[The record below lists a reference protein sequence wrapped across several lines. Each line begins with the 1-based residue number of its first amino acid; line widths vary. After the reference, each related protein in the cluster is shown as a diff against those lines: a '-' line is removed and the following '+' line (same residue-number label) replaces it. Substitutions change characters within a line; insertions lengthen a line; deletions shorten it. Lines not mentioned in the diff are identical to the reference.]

1 MTEKNLST
9 LLARF
14 FLELPILGI
23 TNYFMSTVKTDVQ
36 DITETRKTITVSVA
50 AAEITTIEAKL
61 IKDFQRDAKIPGFR
75 PGKAPENMI
84 RMRYAKELKSE
95 LSQRVVSK
103 AHQEGVAKSDFDI
116 FGIVDLNE
124 GEITAG
130 SDASIVFTV
139 DVVPAFDLPSYEG
152 LKVTN
157 EPTEASTE
165 DVDKMLEQ
173 LLSQRAEYNVAEKA
187 AEQGDYVRCG
197 YEGKIGDEL
206 VADLVPETP
215 MYGTQATT
223 WEEAGAEGTPGVQ
236 AVVDGVVGMKAGDEK
251 EVTMEFPEDF
261 KPEALAG
268 KTAVYSIKAEEVR
281 EKVMPKMDE
290 EFFKSV
296 QVKDEAELRER
307 IGENIE
313 NQKKQQN
320 AQSERQQITEQLLG
334 SVEFAIPESGIESE
348 TDAVLRDFMQ
358 RNMQQGATEAD
369 FEKHKEALHE
379 GAQKAAHDR
388 LKSRLILSKIA
399 EKEKV
404 QAENDDFSR
413 MIMMQAQQS
422 GEKPEKIVK
431 EIQKDQRR
439 INNMRSEIILGKT
452 MDLILD
458 KAERETVA
466 AATAEA

>member
-1 MTEKNLST
+1 
-9 LLARF
+9 
-14 FLELPILGI
+14 
-23 TNYFMSTVKTDVQ
+23 MSTVKTDVQ
-36 DITETRKTITVSVA
+36 DINETRKTITVSVA
-50 AAEITTIEAKL
+50 AAEIASIEASL
-61 IKDFQRDAKIPGFR
+61 IKEFMRDAKIPGFR

-103 AHQEGVAKSDFDI
+103 AHQEGVAKSDFEI
-116 FGIVDLNE
+116 FGVVDLNK
-124 GEITAG
+124 GEIAAG
-130 SDASIVFTV
+130 SDATITFTV
-139 DVVPAFDLPSYEG
+139 DVLQAFEVPAYEG

-157 EPTEASTE
+157 EPTEASAE
-165 DVDKMLEQ
+165 EVEKMFEQ
-173 LLSQRAEYNVAEKA
+173 LLSQRAEFNVAEKA
-187 AEQGDYVRCG
+187 ADKGDYVRCS

-215 MYGTQATT
+215 MYGTQKVT

-236 AVVDGVVGMKAGDEK
+236 AIVDGVVGMQAGDEK
-251 EVTMEFPEDF
+251 EVTMEFAEDF

-268 KTAVYSIKAEEVR
+268 KTAVYSLKAEEVR
-281 EKVMPKMDE
+281 EKVMPAMDDA
-290 EFFKSV
+290 FFASM

-307 IGENIE
+307 ISENIE
-313 NQKKQQN
+313 GQKKEQN
-320 AQSERQQITEQLLG
+320 SNAERQQITEQLLA

-348 TDAVLRDFMQ
+348 TEAVLRDFMQ
-358 RNMQQGATEAD
+358 RNMQQGASEAD
-369 FEKHKEALHE
+369 FEAHKEQLHE
-379 GAQKAAHDR
+379 GASKAAHDR

-413 MIMMQAQQS
+413 LIMMQAQQS

-431 EIQKDQRR
+431 EIQKDQSR
-439 INNMRSEIILGKT
+439 INNMRSEILLGKT

>member
-1 MTEKNLST
+1 
-9 LLARF
+9 
-14 FLELPILGI
+14 
-23 TNYFMSTVKTDVQ
+23 MSTVKTDVQ
-36 DITETRKTITVSVA
+36 DINETRKTITVSVA
-50 AAEITTIEAKL
+50 AAEIASIEASL
-61 IKDFQRDAKIPGFR
+61 IKEFMRDAKIPGFR

-103 AHQEGVAKSDFDI
+103 AHQEGVAKSDFEI
-116 FGIVDLNE
+116 FGVVDLNK
-124 GEITAG
+124 GEIAAG
-130 SDASIVFTV
+130 SDATITFTV
-139 DVVPAFDLPSYEG
+139 DVLQAFEVPAYEG

-157 EPTEASTE
+157 EPTEASAE
-165 DVDKMLEQ
+165 EVEKMFEQ
-173 LLSQRAEYNVAEKA
+173 LLSQRAEFNVAEKA
-187 AEQGDYVRCG
+187 ADKGDYVRCS

-206 VADLVPETP
+206 IADLVPETP
-215 MYGTQATT
+215 MYGTQKVT

-236 AVVDGVVGMKAGDEK
+236 AIVDGVVGMQAGDEK
-251 EVTMEFPEDF
+251 EVTMEFAEDF

-268 KTAVYSIKAEEVR
+268 KTAVYSLKAEEVR
-281 EKVMPKMDE
+281 EKVMPAMDDA
-290 EFFKSV
+290 FFASM

-307 IGENIE
+307 ISENIE
-313 NQKKQQN
+313 GQKKEQN
-320 AQSERQQITEQLLG
+320 SNAERQQITEQLLA

-348 TDAVLRDFMQ
+348 TEAVLRDFMQ
-358 RNMQQGATEAD
+358 RNMQQGASEAD
-369 FEKHKEALHE
+369 FEAHKEQLHE
-379 GAQKAAHDR
+379 GASKAAHDR

-413 MIMMQAQQS
+413 LIMMQAQQS

-431 EIQKDQRR
+431 EIQKDQSR
-439 INNMRSEIILGKT
+439 INNMRSEILLGKT

>member
-1 MTEKNLST
+1 
-9 LLARF
+9 
-14 FLELPILGI
+14 
-23 TNYFMSTVKTDVQ
+23 MSTVKTDIQ
-36 DITETRKTITVSVA
+36 DINETRKTITVSVA
-50 AAEITTIEAKL
+50 AAEIASIEASL
-61 IKDFQRDAKIPGFR
+61 IKEFMRDAKIPGFR

-103 AHQEGVAKSDFDI
+103 AHQEGVAKADFEI
-116 FGIVDLNE
+116 FGVVDLNE
-124 GEITAG
+124 GEIAAG
-130 SDASIVFTV
+130 SDATITFTV
-139 DVVPAFDLPSYEG
+139 DVLQAFEVPAYEG

-157 EPTEASTE
+157 EPTEASAE
-165 DVDKMLEQ
+165 EVEKMFEQ
-173 LLSQRAEYNVAEKA
+173 LLSQRAEFNVAEKA
-187 AEQGDYVRCG
+187 AEKGDYVRCS

-215 MYGTQATT
+215 MFGSQKVT

-236 AVVDGVVGMKAGDEK
+236 AIVDGVVGMQAGDEK
-251 EVTMEFPEDF
+251 EVTMEFAEDF

-268 KTAVYSIKAEEVR
+268 KTAVYSLKAEEVR
-281 EKVMPKMDE
+281 EKVMPAMDDA
-290 EFFKSV
+290 FFASM

-307 IGENIE
+307 ISANIE
-313 NQKKQQN
+313 GQKKEKNLN
-320 AQSERQQITEQLLG
+320 AERQQITEQLLA

-348 TDAVLRDFMQ
+348 TEAVLRDFMQ
-358 RNMQQGATEAD
+358 RNMQQGASEAD
-369 FEKHKEALHE
+369 FEAHKEQLHE
-379 GAQKAAHDR
+379 GASKAAHDR

-431 EIQKDQRR
+431 EIQKDQSR
-439 INNMRSEIILGKT
+439 INNMRSEILLGKT

-458 KAERETVA
+458 KAEREIVA
-466 AATAEA
+466 AATVEV

>member
-1 MTEKNLST
+1 
-9 LLARF
+9 
-14 FLELPILGI
+14 
-23 TNYFMSTVKTDVQ
+23 MSTVKTDVQ
-36 DITETRKTITVSVA
+36 DINETRKTITVSVA
-50 AAEITTIEAKL
+50 AAEIATIEASL
-61 IKDFQRDAKIPGFR
+61 IKEFMRDAKIPGFR

-103 AHQEGVAKSDFDI
+103 AHQEGVAKSDFEI
-116 FGIVDLNE
+116 FGVVDLNE
-124 GEITAG
+124 GEIAAG
-130 SDASIVFTV
+130 SDATITFTV
-139 DVVPAFDLPSYEG
+139 DVLQAFEVPAYEG

-157 EPTEASTE
+157 EPTAASAE
-165 DVDKMLEQ
+165 EVEKMFEQ
-173 LLSQRAEYNVAEKA
+173 MLSQRAEFNVAEKA
-187 AEQGDYVRCG
+187 ADKGDYVRCS

-215 MYGTQATT
+215 MYGTQKVT

-236 AVVDGVVGMKAGDEK
+236 AIVDGVVGMQAGDEK
-251 EVTMEFPEDF
+251 EVTMEFPADF

-268 KTAVYSIKAEEVR
+268 KTAVYSLKAEEVR
-281 EKVMPKMDE
+281 EKVMPAMDDA
-290 EFFKSV
+290 FFASM

-307 IGENIE
+307 ISQNIE
-313 NQKKQQN
+313 GQKKEQN
-320 AQSERQQITEQLLG
+320 SNAERQQITEQLLA

-348 TDAVLRDFMQ
+348 TEAVLRDFMQ
-358 RNMQQGATEAD
+358 RNMQQGASEAD
-369 FEKHKEALHE
+369 FEAHKEQLHE
-379 GAQKAAHDR
+379 GASKAAHDR

-431 EIQKDQRR
+431 EIQKDQSR
-439 INNMRSEIILGKT
+439 INNMRSEILLGKT

-466 AATAEA
+466 AATVEA

>member
-1 MTEKNLST
+1 
-9 LLARF
+9 
-14 FLELPILGI
+14 
-23 TNYFMSTVKTDVQ
+23 MSTVKTDVQ
-36 DITETRKTITVSVA
+36 DINETRKTITVSVA
-50 AAEITTIEAKL
+50 AAEIASIEASL
-61 IKDFQRDAKIPGFR
+61 IKEFMRDAKIPGFR

-103 AHQEGVAKSDFDI
+103 AHQEGVAKSDFEI
-116 FGIVDLNE
+116 FGVVDLNE
-124 GEITAG
+124 GEIAAG
-130 SDASIVFTV
+130 SDATITFTV
-139 DVVPAFDLPSYEG
+139 DVLQAFEVPAYEG

-157 EPTEASTE
+157 EPTEASAE
-165 DVDKMLEQ
+165 EVEKMFEQ
-173 LLSQRAEYNVAEKA
+173 LLSQRAEFNVAEKA
-187 AEQGDYVRCG
+187 ADKGDYVRCS

-215 MYGTQATT
+215 MYGTQKVT

-236 AVVDGVVGMKAGDEK
+236 AIVDGVVGMQAGDEK
-251 EVTMEFPEDF
+251 EVTMEFAEDF

-268 KTAVYSIKAEEVR
+268 KTAVYSLKAEEVR
-281 EKVMPKMDE
+281 EKVMPAMDDA
-290 EFFKSV
+290 FFASM

-307 IGENIE
+307 ISENIE
-313 NQKKQQN
+313 GQKKEQN
-320 AQSERQQITEQLLG
+320 SNAERQQITEQLLA

-348 TDAVLRDFMQ
+348 TEAVLRDFMQ
-358 RNMQQGATEAD
+358 RNMQQGASEAD
-369 FEKHKEALHE
+369 FEAHKEQLHE
-379 GAQKAAHDR
+379 GASKAAHDR

-413 MIMMQAQQS
+413 LIMMQAQQS

-431 EIQKDQRR
+431 EIQKDQSR
-439 INNMRSEIILGKT
+439 INNMRSEILLGKT

>member
-1 MTEKNLST
+1 
-9 LLARF
+9 
-14 FLELPILGI
+14 
-23 TNYFMSTVKTDVQ
+23 MSTVKTDVQ
-36 DITETRKTITVSVA
+36 DINETRKTITVSVA
-50 AAEITTIEAKL
+50 AAEIASIEASL
-61 IKDFQRDAKIPGFR
+61 IKEFMRDAKIPGFR

-95 LSQRVVSK
+95 LSHRVVSK
-103 AHQEGVAKSDFDI
+103 AHQEGVAKSDFEI
-116 FGIVDLNE
+116 FGVVDLNK
-124 GEITAG
+124 GEIAAG
-130 SDASIVFTV
+130 SDATITFTV
-139 DVVPAFDLPSYEG
+139 DVLQAFEVPAYEG

-157 EPTEASTE
+157 EPTEASAE
-165 DVDKMLEQ
+165 EVEKMFEQ
-173 LLSQRAEYNVAEKA
+173 LLSQRAEFNVAEKA
-187 AEQGDYVRCG
+187 ADKGDYVRCS

-215 MYGTQATT
+215 MYGTQKVT

-236 AVVDGVVGMKAGDEK
+236 AIVDGVVGMQAGDEK
-251 EVTMEFPEDF
+251 EVTMEFAEDF

-268 KTAVYSIKAEEVR
+268 KTAVYSLKAEEVR
-281 EKVMPKMDE
+281 EKVMPAMDDA
-290 EFFKSV
+290 FFASM

-307 IGENIE
+307 ISENIE
-313 NQKKQQN
+313 GQKKEQN
-320 AQSERQQITEQLLG
+320 SNAERQQITEQLLA

-348 TDAVLRDFMQ
+348 TEAVLRDFMQ
-358 RNMQQGATEAD
+358 RNMQQGASEAD
-369 FEKHKEALHE
+369 FEAHKEQLHE
-379 GAQKAAHDR
+379 GASKAAHDR

-413 MIMMQAQQS
+413 LIMMQAQQS

-431 EIQKDQRR
+431 EIQKDQSR
-439 INNMRSEIILGKT
+439 INNMRSEILLGKT

-466 AATAEA
+466 AATDEA

>member
-1 MTEKNLST
+1 
-9 LLARF
+9 
-14 FLELPILGI
+14 
-23 TNYFMSTVKTDVQ
+23 MSTVKTDVQ
-36 DITETRKTITVSVA
+36 DINETRKTITVSVA
-50 AAEITTIEAKL
+50 AAEIASIEAIL
-61 IKDFQRDAKIPGFR
+61 IKEFMRDAKIPGFR

-103 AHQEGVAKSDFDI
+103 AHQEGVAKSDFEI
-116 FGIVDLNE
+116 FGVVDLNK
-124 GEITAG
+124 GEIAAG
-130 SDASIVFTV
+130 SDATITFTV
-139 DVVPAFDLPSYEG
+139 DVLQAFEVPAYEG

-157 EPTEASTE
+157 EPTEASAE
-165 DVDKMLEQ
+165 EVEKMFEQ
-173 LLSQRAEYNVAEKA
+173 LLSQRAEFNVAEKA
-187 AEQGDYVRCG
+187 ADKGDYVRCS

-215 MYGTQATT
+215 MYGSQKVT

-236 AVVDGVVGMKAGDEK
+236 AIVDGVVGMQAGDEK
-251 EVTMEFPEDF
+251 EVTMEFPADF

-268 KTAVYSIKAEEVR
+268 KTAVYSLKAEEVR
-281 EKVMPKMDE
+281 EKVMPAMDDA
-290 EFFKSV
+290 FFASM

-307 IGENIE
+307 ISQNIE
-313 NQKKQQN
+313 GQKKEQN
-320 AQSERQQITEQLLG
+320 SNAERQQITEQLLA

-348 TDAVLRDFMQ
+348 TEAVLRDFMQ
-358 RNMQQGATEAD
+358 RNMQQGASEAD
-369 FEKHKEALHE
+369 FEAHKEQLHE
-379 GAQKAAHDR
+379 GASKAAHDR

-431 EIQKDQRR
+431 EIQKDQSR
-439 INNMRSEIILGKT
+439 INNMRSEILLGKT

>member
-1 MTEKNLST
+1 
-9 LLARF
+9 
-14 FLELPILGI
+14 
-23 TNYFMSTVKTDVQ
+23 MSTVKTDVQ
-36 DITETRKTITVSVA
+36 DINETRKTITVSVA
-50 AAEITTIEAKL
+50 AAEIASIEASL
-61 IKDFQRDAKIPGFR
+61 IKEFMRDAKIPGFR

-103 AHQEGVAKSDFDI
+103 AHQEGVAKSDFEI
-116 FGIVDLNE
+116 FGVVDLDK
-124 GEITAG
+124 GEISAG
-130 SDASIVFTV
+130 SDATITFTV
-139 DVVPAFDLPSYEG
+139 DVLQAFEVPAYEG

-157 EPTEASTE
+157 EPTEASAVE
-165 DVDKMLEQ
+165 VEKMFEQ
-173 LLSQRAEYNVAEKA
+173 LLSQRAEFNVAEKA
-187 AEQGDYVRCG
+187 ADKGDYVRCS

-215 MYGTQATT
+215 MYGTQKVT

-236 AVVDGVVGMKAGDEK
+236 AIVDGVVGMQAGDEK
-251 EVTMEFPEDF
+251 EVTMEFPADF
-261 KPEALAG
+261 KPDVLAG
-268 KTAVYSIKAEEVR
+268 KTAVYSLKAEEVR
-281 EKVMPKMDE
+281 EKVMPEMDDA
-290 EFFKSV
+290 FFASV

-307 IGENIE
+307 ISENIE
-313 NQKKQQN
+313 NQKKEQN
-320 AQSERQQITEQLLG
+320 SNAERQQITEQLLA

-348 TDAVLRDFMQ
+348 TEAVLRDFMQ
-358 RNMQQGATEAD
+358 RNMQQGASEAD
-369 FEKHKEALHE
+369 FEAHKEQLHE
-379 GAQKAAHDR
+379 GASKAAHDR

-431 EIQKDQRR
+431 EIQKDQSR
-439 INNMRSEIILGKT
+439 INNMRSEILLGKT

-466 AATAEA
+466 AATVEA

>member
-1 MTEKNLST
+1 
-9 LLARF
+9 
-14 FLELPILGI
+14 
-23 TNYFMSTVKTDVQ
+23 MSTVKTDVQ
-36 DITETRKTITVSVA
+36 DINETRKTITVSVA
-50 AAEITTIEAKL
+50 AAEIASIEASL
-61 IKDFQRDAKIPGFR
+61 IKEFMRDAKIPGFR

-103 AHQEGVAKSDFDI
+103 AHQEGVAKSDFEI
-116 FGIVDLNE
+116 FGVVDLNK
-124 GEITAG
+124 GEIAAG
-130 SDASIVFTV
+130 SDATITFTV
-139 DVVPAFDLPSYEG
+139 DVLQAFEVPAYEG

-157 EPTEASTE
+157 EPTEASAE
-165 DVDKMLEQ
+165 EVEKMFEQ
-173 LLSQRAEYNVAEKA
+173 LLSQRAEFNVAEKA
-187 AEQGDYVRCG
+187 ADKGDYVRCS

-215 MYGTQATT
+215 MYGTQKVT

-236 AVVDGVVGMKAGDEK
+236 AIVDGVVGMQAGDEK
-251 EVTMEFPEDF
+251 EVTMEFAEDF

-268 KTAVYSIKAEEVR
+268 KTAVYSLKAEEVR
-281 EKVMPKMDE
+281 EKVMPAMDDA
-290 EFFKSV
+290 FFASM

-307 IGENIE
+307 ISENIE
-313 NQKKQQN
+313 GQKKEKNSN
-320 AQSERQQITEQLLG
+320 AERQQITEQLLG

-348 TDAVLRDFMQ
+348 TEAVLRDFMQ
-358 RNMQQGATEAD
+358 RNMQQGASEAD
-369 FEKHKEALHE
+369 FEAHKEQLHE
-379 GAQKAAHDR
+379 GASKAAHDR

-413 MIMMQAQQS
+413 LIMMQAQQS

-431 EIQKDQRR
+431 EIQKDQSR
-439 INNMRSEIILGKT
+439 INNMRSEILLGKT

>member
-1 MTEKNLST
+1 
-9 LLARF
+9 
-14 FLELPILGI
+14 
-23 TNYFMSTVKTDVQ
+23 MSTVKTDVQ
-36 DITETRKTITVSVA
+36 DINETRKTITVSVA
-50 AAEITTIEAKL
+50 AAEIASIEASL
-61 IKDFQRDAKIPGFR
+61 IKEFMRDAKIPGFR

-103 AHQEGVAKSDFDI
+103 AHQEGVAKSDFEI
-116 FGIVDLNE
+116 FGVVDLNK
-124 GEITAG
+124 GEIAAG
-130 SDASIVFTV
+130 SDATITFTV
-139 DVVPAFDLPSYEG
+139 DVLQAFEVPAYEG

-157 EPTEASTE
+157 EPTEASAE
-165 DVDKMLEQ
+165 EVEKMFEQ
-173 LLSQRAEYNVAEKA
+173 LLSQRAEFNVAEKA
-187 AEQGDYVRCG
+187 ADKGDYVRCS

-215 MYGTQATT
+215 MYGTQKVT

-236 AVVDGVVGMKAGDEK
+236 AIVDGVVGMQAGDEK
-251 EVTMEFPEDF
+251 EVTMEFAEDF

-268 KTAVYSIKAEEVR
+268 KTAVYSLKAEEVR
-281 EKVMPKMDE
+281 EKVMPAMDDA
-290 EFFKSV
+290 FFASM

-307 IGENIE
+307 ISENIE
-313 NQKKQQN
+313 GQKKEQN
-320 AQSERQQITEQLLG
+320 SNAERQQITEQLLA

-348 TDAVLRDFMQ
+348 TEAVLRDFMQ
-358 RNMQQGATEAD
+358 RNMQQGASEAD
-369 FEKHKEALHE
+369 FEAHKEQLHE
-379 GAQKAAHDR
+379 GASKAAHDR

-413 MIMMQAQQS
+413 LIMMQAQQS

-431 EIQKDQRR
+431 EIQKDQSR
-439 INNMRSEIILGKT
+439 INNMRSEILLGKT

-466 AATAEA
+466 AATVEA